1 MNTIT
6 QGYSVDVAR
15 GLAHPD
21 SVEARRASSASAKV
35 ANVNRQTDINRACIT
50 IRNLCRTERD
60 VIDVLHALAGG
71 LNAAIFK
78 SSDTV
83 EIVEQLDV
91 LADEIEFRGEA

>member
-1 MNTIT
+1 MPLP
-6 QGYSVDVAR
+6 GWRHHD
-15 GLAHPD
+15 P
-21 SVEARRASSASAKV
+21 
-35 ANVNRQTDINRACIT
+35 RQMR
-50 IRNLCRTERD
+50 
-60 VIDVLHALAGG
+60 VAGG